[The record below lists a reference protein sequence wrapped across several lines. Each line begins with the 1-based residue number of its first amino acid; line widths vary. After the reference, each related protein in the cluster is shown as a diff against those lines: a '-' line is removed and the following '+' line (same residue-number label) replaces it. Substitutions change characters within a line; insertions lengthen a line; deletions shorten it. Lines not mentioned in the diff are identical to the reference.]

1 MNSHKSTVFEQQ
13 APRRI
18 KQLQPQLANQ
28 IAAGEVVERPS
39 SVVKELIENSI
50 DAGATEL
57 GVDVEQGGIRLIRIR
72 DNGSGIHKDDLP
84 LALSRHATSKIYSLD
99 ELERVGSLGFRGEA
113 LPSISSVSRLD
124 VRTRTTESDSGWQV
138 QADGREQIHEAQ
150 PVAHPVGTTIEVR
163 DLFYN
168 TPARR
173 KFLRTEKT
181 EFNHLEDV
189 IKRISLS
196 YFDVGIQLRHNHKLV
211 LNLQP
216 AKSLEGKEKRI
227 ASVCGKPF
235 VENSVFIEMQA
246 AGLKINGWVGLPTYT
261 RSQADLQYFY
271 VNGRMVKDKLVTH
284 AIRQAYHDVI
294 YHGRHP
300 AYVLYLTLDPALV
313 DVNAHPAKHEVRFR
327 EGRMV
332 HDFIFRSLHEALG
345 QVRPEDQQNTAN
357 LSVTESQP
365 QPFLA
370 PSMQA
375 TSNYSS
381 PIREQRPM
389 AFQVAEQMAAYKQ
402 LYRDNTANDVASAIM
417 EAPVAAQEQTVPPL
431 GFAIAQLQGVYI
443 IAQNEKGMVLV
454 DMHAAHERIVY
465 ERMKQAMDN
474 QNVITMPLLLPLTIR
489 LSEKEVQVVED
500 NLKTLADFGFSVDLM
515 GKESIVVRQ
524 IPSILKDANIDSLV
538 RDVVSDLVQFGDS
551 KRVRE
556 YTNSLLATIA
566 CHGSVRANRQL
577 SLPEMNAVLRDMEA
591 TERSGQCNH
600 GRPTW
605 VQLDMKDLD
614 KLFMRGQ

>member
-1 MNSHKSTVFEQQ
+1 
-13 APRRI
+13 
-18 KQLQPQLANQ
+18 
-28 IAAGEVVERPS
+28 
-39 SVVKELIENSI
+39 
-50 DAGATEL
+50 
-57 GVDVEQGGIRLIRIR
+57 
-72 DNGSGIHKDDLP
+72 
-84 LALSRHATSKIYSLD
+84 
-99 ELERVGSLGFRGEA
+99 
-113 LPSISSVSRLD
+113 
-124 VRTRTTESDSGWQV
+124 
-138 QADGREQIHEAQ
+138 
-150 PVAHPVGTTIEVR
+150 
-163 DLFYN
+163 YN

-189 IKRISLS
+189 VKRIGLS
-196 YFDVGIQLRHNHKLV
+196 FFDVGIQLKHNQKLV
-211 LNLQP
+211 LNLP
-216 AKSLEGKEKRI
+216 VAKTREAKEKRI

-235 VENSVFIEMQA
+235 IESSVYVEMEA

-332 HDFIFRSLHEALG
+332 HDFIFRSLHEALS
-345 QVRPEDQQNTAN
+345 QIKPETQQNAAN
-357 LSVTESQP
+357 LNAGQPNANHANDSQVFASTNNASVNYQP
-365 QPFLA
+365 Q
-370 PSMQA
+370 
-375 TSNYSS
+375 
-381 PIREQRPM
+381 IREQQPM

-402 LYRDNTANDVASAIM
+402 LFDSATHSKAESHVA
-417 EAPVAAQEQTVPPL
+417 VADQAEPATQQVPPL
-431 GFAIAQLQGVYI
+431 GFAIAQLHGIYI

-465 ERMKQAMDN
+465 ERMKQSLDQ
-474 QNVITMPLLLPLTIR
+474 QNIITMPLLIPLTIR
-489 LSEKEVQVVED
+489 LSEKEVKAVEEYGEA
-500 NLKTLADFGFSVDLM
+500 LSEFGFDVSLM

-524 IPSILKDANIDSLV
+524 VPTILKDANIDNLV
-538 RDVVSDLVQFGDS
+538 RDVVSDLVQFGTS
-551 KRVRE
+551 KRIKE
-556 YTNSLLATIA
+556 HANALLATIA

-577 SLPEMNAVLRDMEA
+577 TIPEMNAVLRDMEA

-605 VQLDMKDLD
+605 VQLEMKDLD